1 MMSVSEWMMVV
12 RVRAVGT
19 VTCALLVWGFGALA
33 APSGSL
39 GQNASRTVKV
49 GGSGPVANPFVVVA
63 KLSGAGERGSGQFG
77 ISVALS
83 ADGDTALVGAAGD
96 DNDAGAV
103 WVFTRSGR
111 TWRQQGPKLTVS
123 DQSGGAGF
131 GSSVA
136 VSADG
141 NVALI
146 GGPSDQV
153 FGSAWV
159 FTRSGITWSESAKFT
174 ASGAGAVGD
183 FGSSVS
189 LSSDGGTALVGAQEG
204 NLAAGGA
211 VFVHSS
217 SGWVQQATL
226 TAPSGGSGA
235 SIEGFGTTLSG
246 DGNTA
251 LVGGN
256 VNNLSGGAWV
266 FTRSGSTWSR
276 QAGTLTP
283 SNESGPAQFGLSGMA
298 LSADGSTA
306 VIGGAEDNGGAGAA
320 WTFTRSGSTWRHGP
334 KLTAA
339 PTGGSFGESIALS
352 DAGDTALIGAPT
364 TLRGSTPA
372 VGAAWV
378 FSRSGRRWLLQ
389 GSRLTGG
396 AAEGLGFGASTA
408 LSPTGT
414 IGLIGATSQEVAST
428 GRGAAWIFAKA
439 PITRI
444 SRARIRPAAGSAVF
458 SFKAVG
464 SHTGFQ
470 CALIKSAAHRR
481 RPRPSFSRC
490 RSPRAYR
497 HLGSGHYTFLARAV
511 DRSSFTGNPA
521 SRSFGIG

>member
-1 MMSVSEWMMVV
+1 MSVWEWMMVV
-12 RVRAVGT
+12 RVRAAGVAICG
-19 VTCALLVWGFGALA
+19 LLVGGFGALV
-33 APSGSL
+33 APAISL
-39 GQNASRTVKV
+39 GRTASRTAKV
-49 GGSGPVANPFVVVA
+49 AGSRPVANPFVKVA
-63 KLSGAGERGSGQFG
+63 ELTGAGESGAGQFG
-77 ISVALS
+77 LSVALS

-111 TWRQQGPKLTVS
+111 MWRQQGPKLTVL

-159 FTRSGITWSESAKFT
+159 FTRSGSTWSESAKFT
-174 ASGAGAVGD
+174 ASGAGVVGD

-189 LSSDGGTALVGAQEG
+189 LSSDGDTALVGAQEG

-217 SGWVQQATL
+217 PGWGQQATL
-226 TAPSGGSGA
+226 TAPSAGSGA

-266 FTRSGSTWSR
+266 FTRSGSTWS
-276 QAGTLTP
+276 QQGGTLTP

-298 LSADGSTA
+298 LSADGNTA
-306 VIGGAEDNGGAGAA
+306 VIGGAEDNGGTGAA
-320 WTFTRSGSTWRHGP
+320 WTFTRSGSTWSQGP
-334 KLTAA
+334 KLTAT
-339 PTGGSFGESIALS
+339 PNVGSFGVSIALS
-352 DAGDTALIGAPT
+352 GAGDTALIGAPT
-364 TLRGSTPA
+364 TLRGNTPA

-378 FSRSGRRWLLQ
+378 FSRSGRKWVQQ

-396 AAEGLGFGASTA
+396 TAEGLGFGASTA
-408 LSPTGT
+408 LSSTGT

-428 GRGAAWIFAKA
+428 GIGAAWIFAKA

-444 SRARIRPAAGSAVF
+444 TRARINPAARSAVF

-470 CALIKSAAHRR
+470 CALIKTAAHRR

-497 HLGSGHYTFLARAV
+497 HLRPGHYTFLARAV

-521 SRSFGIG
+521 SRSFAIG